1 MPLLRK
7 NERHERKGSYFCSMK
22 QFIDF
27 MGDSPTIR
35 MLDYLLTE
43 RDLDFSITDL
53 ANNAGIGRATLY
65 RIWNDLVRN
74 KVLMPTRTI
83 GKAKLYKLNKDNH
96 VIKKLIEIDD
106 FLVMESLRKQT
117 EKQKIKV
124 SV

>member
-1 MPLLRK
+1 
-7 NERHERKGSYFCSMK
+7 MK

-117 EKQKIKV
+117 GKQKIKV